1 MPILRPTILP
11 YYGYRGVGRTTSCD
25 CWLATKLPNGPI
37 DWIARSSITGHPQ
50 CVVSDKERTRVG
62 TNLSK
67 VLLHIF
73 NLLVLLVFT
82 SYNNACRCV
91 YVCVVHTNELYYIS
105 AVLECVFA
113 LFDFT
118 FFFKYCPLTNVM
130 RIVCKHLCTF
140 RVCVWDLSTSQPPVG
155 GPQQSWNIYMCV
167 L

>member
-1 MPILRPTILP
+1 M
-11 YYGYRGVGRTTSCD
+11 GTS
-25 CWLATKLPNGPI
+25 
-37 DWIARSSITGHPQ
+37 
-50 CVVSDKERTRVG
+50 
-62 TNLSK
+62 LSK

-130 RIVCKHLCTF
+130 RMVCKHLCTF
-140 RVCVWDLSTSQPPVG
+140 RVCVRFVYKSTPSRRPPAELKHIYVCVVNLCLIFMIKVFKQLNTLTVLIHNIAMRMCMCGLSRDLYGLQE
-155 GPQQSWNIYMCV
+155 
-167 L
+167 